1 MPACLQVQYEGLQ
14 QHHARQS
21 DELAELQQAAGSM
34 RQELA
39 DVRTRYA
46 EAEEERG
53 VLLRRL
59 RQLETEEM
67 PAAQRREKAS
77 SEEAVDTSRRLMQAE
92 VGRPAGTACLVQR
105 LGLKCCLDTPAA
117 TAALCCMCWLY
128 VLP

>member
-1 MPACLQVQYEGLQ
+1 
-14 QHHARQS
+14 
-21 DELAELQQAAGSM
+21 M

-77 SEEAVDTSRRLMQAE
+77 SEEAVDTSRRLVQAE
-92 VGRPAGTACLVQR
+92 VG
-105 LGLKCCLDTPAA
+105 
-117 TAALCCMCWLY
+117 
-128 VLP
+128 